1 MSADKITLEE
11 LRLLAIFQDITGA
24 VAYRCIEDP
33 EGGKLYFLVN
43 PSEIGKAVG
52 RKGVNVKTLTDIFG
66 KRVEI
71 VPYTPEMS
79 LEEFLSKL
87 LMNARIINMR
97 LIEKNGEKRLVVKV
111 EDSDKGRAIG
121 RGGRNIERARKILKI
136 LYGID
141 KIIIR

>member
-1 MSADKITLEE
+1 MPSDKITMEE

-33 EGGKLYFLVN
+33 ETGRLFFLVN

-52 RKGVNVKTLTDIFG
+52 RKGINVRTLSELFG
-66 KRVEI
+66 KRVEVI
-71 VPYTPEMS
+71 PYSPEMT

-87 LMNARIINMR
+87 LMNARILSIKLVER
-97 LIEKNGEKRLVVKV
+97 NGEKRLIVRVH
-111 EDSDKGRAIG
+111 EEDKGRAIG

-136 LYGID
+136 MYGID